1 MHSIHKMYVDESLIK
16 VLIKT
21 RRCITEF
28 INSFLSLYMYQLIQ
42 FEHIQ
47 SEHFPATLQKF
58 CSD

>member
-1 MHSIHKMYVDESLIK
+1 MYVDESLIK

-28 INSFLSLYMYQLIQ
+28 INSYLSLYMYQLMQ

-47 SEHFPATLQKF
+47 SEHFPATLQKC
-58 CSD
+58 CSV